1 MGRQRRLA
9 DTRNQYKGGLALP
22 DMTWILLG
30 CVSLIALVTDMRNQ
44 RIPNWLTLPAIAAG
58 FVWQGWMWGT
68 EGIAL
73 SAIGLASGFIP
84 FFICYLFGALGAG
97 DVKLF
102 AAIGSITGGI
112 FVLHAAIY
120 SVLFAGLIGV
130 GIYMR
135 RKQLLHK
142 VWLLVLEVY
151 LVLAGKG
158 LAGYSRKGPSPADGM
173 LRFPFMYA
181 VAPALLA
188 LLLEHLH
195 GWGGFL

>member
-1 MGRQRRLA
+1 MA
-9 DTRNQYKGGLALP
+9 N
-22 DMTWILLG
+22 MTWILLG
-30 CVSLIALVTDMRNQ
+30 FVSLIALVTDMRNQ

-58 FVWQGWMWGT
+58 FVWQGWMWGA

-84 FFICYLFGALGAG
+84 FFICYVFGALGAG

-142 VWLLVLEVY
+142 IWLLVLEVY
-151 LVLAGKG
+151 SVLAGKG